1 MSQVGLI
8 ELVEHYRSRVWTN
21 QHKAGVFSL
30 ANTGLCNVRW
40 HSLTNKC
47 CSFSSLRRQWTYNSF
62 PMSNWRP
69 EDRYF
74 ICLLVYETKFQF
86 PPARLPHPT
95 YQCKNSLSFTRRPEK
110 EGLGWQLSVPL
121 CAETLCCLPIIS
133 IWHGA
138 EHYYVLSRTW
148 WINDLKPILRS
159 SISFMKTVF
168 NESAMLC
175 YDIICTEYDVTRN
188 QMHDAG
194 EWGKIGLN
202 PRFAANSLCDLGQL
216 LPITGPWF
224 PLCKMS
230 SGLWN
235 WSPLCL

>member
-1 MSQVGLI
+1 MWDGIPLQISAVP
-8 ELVEHYRSRVWTN
+8 LVP
-21 QHKAGVFSL
+21 
-30 ANTGLCNVRW
+30 
-40 HSLTNKC
+40 
-47 CSFSSLRRQWTYNSF
+47 LRRQWTYNSF